1 MFFIQKPILT
11 SLYLV
16 RQALFAGLV
25 LFVMLAFY
33 DKFSAH
39 PIFNA
44 IGLASIASSIFIIFT
59 APHTVAGQNKA
70 IIGGYV
76 IGMLVGAGCHYLLH
90 HQHLIPL
97 NAFHGYGSLIL
108 GALSIVLV
116 LMLMVMLQMPHPPAA
131 GLALGMVID
140 NWEPQALLL
149 IGCIIIA
156 LALIKQLLGF
166 KPLIKN

>member
-11 SLYLV
+11 SLYLI
-16 RQALFAGLV
+16 RQALFASLV
-25 LFVMLAFY
+25 LFAMLAFY

-39 PIFNA
+39 PVFNA
-44 IGLASIASSIFIIFT
+44 IGIASIASSIFIIFT

-70 IIGGYV
+70 IVGGYI
-76 IGMLVGAGCHYLLH
+76 IGILIGAGCHYLLH
-90 HQHLIPL
+90 HQHLIHITS
-97 NAFHGYGSLIL
+97 FHSYATLFLGSFSLFLVLIL
-108 GALSIVLV
+108 
-116 LMLMVMLQMPHPPAA
+116 MVVLQMPHPPAA

-149 IGCIIIA
+149 ICCIIIA
-156 LALIKQLLGF
+156 LVLIKQLLAF